1 VIAGMSDRVPLTETA
16 DYARRVEAMGFDV
29 LHVPETVHDSMQ
41 VALLALMSTEHLRV
55 QTSLT
60 LAFPRSPMLL
70 ALQAWDLARFGGR
83 FDLGLGSQ
91 IRQNIEGRFGVPWR
105 DPIRWMSDYV
115 ETVRAIWRSFADGSP
130 LDVRTEAYRLDRLQ
144 PFFVPEPIPAP
155 PRIWL
160 GGVRPRAVDLAAR
173 VADGYVTHPTNSHP
187 EYLRRVVEPAL
198 ANNGRSPIV
207 DVAIPFATGRT
218 DADVDASR
226 LRQRGVL
233 AFLLSTPAYSSTI
246 ELFGWDELGPEL
258 RRVIRSGDWSA
269 LATTIDDEQFDT
281 LVPSGTWSELPGI
294 IADWFGGLADGVLL
308 QPPEDPDLDDE
319 FAEIVES
326 TRPIPGRNH
335 RSAT

>member
-1 VIAGMSDRVPLTETA
+1 MSDRVPLPETA
-16 DYARRVEAMGFDV
+16 EYARRVEALGFDV

-41 VALLALMSTEHLRV
+41 VALLALMSTERLRV

-130 LDVRTEAYRLDRLQ
+130 LDVRTDAYRLDRLQ
-144 PFFVPEPIPAP
+144 PFFVPEPVKTP

-160 GGVRPRAVDLAAR
+160 GGVGPRAVDLAAR

-198 ANNGRSPIV
+198 ARAERSPIV

-218 DADVDASR
+218 ESDVETSR

-233 AFLLSTPAYSSTI
+233 AFLLSTPAYSPTI
-246 ELFGWDELGPEL
+246 ELFGWHDLGPEL
-258 RRVIRSGDWSA
+258 RRIIRSGEWSTLPTA
-269 LATTIDDEQFDT
+269 IDDEQFDT
-281 LVPSGTWSELPGI
+281 LVPSGTWHQLPDI
-294 IADWFGGLADGVLL
+294 IGEWYGRLADGVLL
-308 QPPEDPDLDDE
+308 QPPDDPRLDDE
-319 FAEIVES
+319 FSEVVARTRGIPDRSGRS
-326 TRPIPGRNH
+326 T
-335 RSAT
+335 S